1 MGSIEEPSIDYDVLI
16 IGAGLSGIFA
26 LHRMNGLNLRSRVL
40 EAGSG
45 EGGTWLWNKY
55 PGCRFDSESY
65 TYHFTF
71 DQDVL
76 DEWNWTE
83 HFAPQPETLRYAQ
96 FLTDKFN
103 LRKDMQF
110 NTKIKTAHWRTDR
123 WVLTDTGGQTY
134 SSRFLITAMGILN
147 DPTLPN
153 IPGVETFQ
161 GEAFHTSRWPDQ
173 WSLEGKRVGIIGT
186 GATAI
191 QIIPEIVKLPLKSLT
206 VFQRTANWSAPL
218 RNDKISP
225 EEMVEL
231 RKQYPEIHEACLK
244 SGAGFRFSLD
254 TRKTLDVPKAERI
267 AFWEELYNQRG
278 FAKWLGSFADHLTNK
293 EANELY
299 SDFNANKIRAR
310 VNDPAVAEKLVPKN
324 HGFGTRRLPLETNY
338 FEVYNDPR
346 VRLVDFTADSPIER
360 IVPEGV
366 VLSSGEAIDVDVM
379 IYATGFDAITGSL
392 TRGIDLRG
400 KGDLSLGD
408 AWENGIETF
417 LGLFVKGFPNMAM
430 IMGPHQAFGN
440 IPRSIQ
446 FAVESVT
453 RWIKYCVEQGIT
465 YAEATDEGVERWTTH
480 VIECSKG
487 LLANEV
493 DGWLTGV
500 NKNIAGKQKRSIV
513 RYSGTGPMYRSTVN
527 DVADRNWEDMDLKR
541 M

>member
-1 MGSIEEPSIDYDVLI
+1 MGSTEESIEFDVLI

-26 LHRMNGLNLRSRVL
+26 LHRMRGLNLRARVL

-45 EGGTWLWNKY
+45 EGGTWYWNKY

-71 DQDVL
+71 SQEVL
-76 DEWNWTE
+76 DEWDWTE

-96 FLTDKFN
+96 FLTDKFK
-103 LRKDMQF
+103 LRDGMQF
-110 NTKIKTAHWRTDR
+110 DTKMKTAHWNSDR
-123 WVLTDTGGQTY
+123 WVLTDSNGNTY

-173 WSLEGKRVGIIGT
+173 WSVDGKRVGIIGT

-191 QIIPEIVKLPLKSLT
+191 QIIPELPKLPLTSLT

-218 RNDKISP
+218 RNDKISA

-231 RKQYPEIHEACLK
+231 RKEYPEIHHACLD

-254 TRKTLDVPKAERI
+254 TRKTLEVPEDERI
-267 AFWEELYNQRG
+267 AFWEDIYTQRG
-278 FAKWLGSFADHLTNK
+278 FAKWLGSFADHLTDK
-293 EANELY
+293 EANKAY
-299 SDFNANKIRAR
+299 SDFHANKIRQR
-310 VNDPAVAEKLVPKN
+310 VNDPAVAERLIPKN
-324 HGFGTRRLPLETNY
+324 HGFGTRRLPLETHY

-346 VRLVDFTADSPIER
+346 VRLVDFTADSPIEK
-360 IVPEGV
+360 ITPKGV
-366 VLSSGEAIDVDVM
+366 VLTSGEEIELDVLV
-379 IYATGFDAITGSL
+379 YATGFDAITGSL

-400 KGDLSLGD
+400 KDGVSLTE
-408 AWENGIETF
+408 AWDDGIKTF

-430 IMGPHQAFGN
+430 IMSPL
-440 IPRSIQ
+440 RLS
-446 FAVESVT
+446 
-453 RWIKYCVEQGIT
+453 GISL
-465 YAEATDEGVERWTTH
+465 EVSSSRLKATDEGVEKWTDH

-500 NKNIAGKQKRSIV
+500 NKNVAGKQKRSIV
-513 RYSGTGPMYRSTVN
+513 RYSGSGPLYRKTVN
-527 DVADRNWEDMDLKR
+527 DVADRNWEDMEMRRL
-541 M
+541 